1 LDAILSKTTQ
11 EAVEPALGIA
21 AVERETGL
29 SKDLLRV
36 WERRYGFPQPQRDA
50 QAERLYP
57 LEQVQRLRWIKR
69 LLDQGARPGQVVSLP
84 PDALQK
90 CLEALGKEGA
100 GAVHR
105 STQDEDRERQRER
118 VEDLLAP
125 LFVHQPT
132 RLLEGLQAE
141 LLRLGLSTY
150 VTERLAPLVQRVGEL
165 WSQGRL
171 QVFEEHLFTEVV
183 QQQLRGAL
191 AQLRSSGGERPL
203 VLLTT
208 VPGEEHSLGLL
219 MAHALLA
226 VQGCACMSLGL
237 QTPLPDIVQALR
249 ARRSD
254 VLALSFSSFASAAL
268 LSDSLDY
275 LARHGPQETPIWVG
289 GRAAA
294 LPRLVSRW
302 PGRVRHLAALEDVGA
317 AVQAWRQSEGGRA
330 GG

>member
-1 LDAILSKTTQ
+1 
-11 EAVEPALGIA
+11 
-21 AVERETGL
+21 
-29 SKDLLRV
+29 
-36 WERRYGFPQPQRDA
+36 
-50 QAERLYP
+50 
-57 LEQVQRLRWIKR
+57 
-69 LLDQGARPGQVVSLP
+69 
-84 PDALQK
+84 
-90 CLEALGKEGA
+90 
-100 GAVHR
+100 
-105 STQDEDRERQRER
+105 
-118 VEDLLAP
+118 
-125 LFVHQPT
+125 
-132 RLLEGLQAE
+132 
-141 LLRLGLSTY
+141 
-150 VTERLAPLVQRVGEL
+150 VQRVGEL